1 MQKILT
7 FVLCFLLSGCQAIPY
22 FSTATPS
29 STAEYS
35 VALQEAQTIASQL
48 GVLDDLSQLKER
60 NVRGMFFDGEA
71 LSTDVAVLLRD
82 DGIASLVGVFY
93 VTDLEAAKAEIQKY
107 VNTLKNQT
115 NIYNASE
122 IFKIDNAV
130 LMDNGKDKI
139 VLIID
144 KDVESSKKLAEK
156 AVK

>member
-7 FVLCFLLSGCQAIPY
+7 VVLCFLLSGCQSIPY
-22 FSTATPS
+22 FFNPTPS

-71 LSTDVAVLLRD
+71 LSTDDAVLLRD
-82 DGIASLVGVFY
+82 DGIASLIGVFY

>member
-1 MQKILT
+1 
-7 FVLCFLLSGCQAIPY
+7 
-22 FSTATPS
+22 
-29 STAEYS
+29 
-35 VALQEAQTIASQL
+35 
-48 GVLDDLSQLKER
+48 
-60 NVRGMFFDGEA
+60 MFFDGEA
-71 LSTDVAVLLRD
+71 LSTDDAVLLRD
-82 DGIASLVGVFY
+82 DGIASLIGIFY